1 MQTKEVVKER
11 YSEGAKERQETL
23 CCPVDYD
30 ASLLKMLPQEII
42 DKDYGCGDPS
52 RYVRTGDT
60 VLDLGSG
67 GGKICYM
74 AAQLVG
80 PKGAVIGVD
89 VNDDML
95 ALAQK
100 YRAEMA
106 EKLGADPVEFRKGY
120 IQDLALSLEA
130 LDSYLNENKVENL
143 QDWEALEQWKSE
155 QRKTNPLI
163 ADESVDVVVSNCV
176 LNLVAEEDR
185 TQLIDGIFR
194 VLKPGG
200 RVAISDIIAD
210 QWVDDHLKN
219 DPVLWSGCISGAFHE
234 KDFLDVFLDAGF
246 VAVQYDKWDLEP
258 WQVVEGVEFRSVTI
272 MATKPFDVPN
282 HDVGQAALYKGAY
295 KEITLDSGQT
305 FQRGERRAISER
317 SATLIASGAY
327 GDDFVLINPEQ
338 PTEPKGFCASNAP
351 KRPATEMKNSAH
363 CIADSDGASQ
373 DSGCC

>member
-1 MQTKEVVKER
+1 MKTKEIVKER
-11 YSEGAKERQETL
+11 YSEGAKERQESL

-30 ASLLKMLPQEII
+30 ASLLKMLPNEII
-42 DKDYGCGDPS
+42 EKDYGCGDPS
-52 RYVRTGDT
+52 RYVREGDI

-80 PKGAVIGVD
+80 AEGAVIGVD

-95 ALAQK
+95 ALAHK

-106 EKLGADPVEFRKGY
+106 ERLGTDRVEFKKGY

-130 LDSYLNENKVENL
+130 LDDYLKEHRVENL
-143 QDWEALEQWKSE
+143 QDWEALEAWKSE
-155 QRKTNPLI
+155 QRKNSPLI
-163 ADESVDVVVSNCV
+163 EDASVDVVVSNCV

-185 TQLIDGIFR
+185 TQLIEGIFR

-210 QWVDDHLKN
+210 EWVADHLKK

-234 KDFLDVFLDAGF
+234 HDFLDAFLAAGF
-246 VAVQYDKWDLEP
+246 VAVQYDKWDAEP

-295 KEITLDSGQT
+295 QEITLDSGQT
-305 FQRGERRAISER
+305 FKRGERRAVSER
-317 SATLIASGAY
+317 SAALIASGVY
-327 GDDFVLINPEQ
+327 GDDFVLINPLQ
-338 PTEPKGFCASNAP
+338 LAEPSGFCAMNAP
-351 KRPATEMKNSAH
+351 KRPASEMKNAAH
-363 CIADSDGASQ
+363 SIAPVESTDN
-373 DSGCC
+373 SGCC